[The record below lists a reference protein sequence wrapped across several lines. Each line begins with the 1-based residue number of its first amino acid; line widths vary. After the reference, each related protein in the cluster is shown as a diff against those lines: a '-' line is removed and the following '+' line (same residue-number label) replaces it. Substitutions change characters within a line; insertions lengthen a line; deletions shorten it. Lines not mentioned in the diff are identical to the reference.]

1 MKSLFST
8 GQRIKILQAV
18 IFRTDSVSVNNTA
31 SELKLS
37 KGLVSKYFQILV
49 KQKVLKREKGKL
61 VISDFPLV
69 RAVRILLN
77 IKNIDVRIFGKYP
90 FVTAAG
96 LYGSCAKGEN
106 NEESDVDVWI
116 RLNEVEETK
125 AAALTA
131 EISKKVKN
139 AKVLF
144 LTDSRLEKIRKVDTM
159 FHHYLV
165 FGSIILY
172 GDKDAAQF

>member
-1 MKSLFST
+1 MESLFST

-18 IFRTDSVSVNNTA
+18 ILRTENVSVNRTA

-37 KGLVSKYFQILV
+37 KGLVSKYFHILL
-49 KQKVLKREKGKL
+49 KQKILKKEKGNL
-61 VISDFPLV
+61 VISDSPLV

-77 IKNIDVRIFGKYP
+77 ISNIDVRIFGKYP

-96 LYGSCAKGEN
+96 LYGSCARGEN
-106 NEESDVDVWI
+106 SDESDVDVWI
-116 RLNEVEETK
+116 RFNEVEETK

-139 AKVLF
+139 AKVMF
-144 LTDSRLEKIRKVDTM
+144 LSDSRLAKIRKDDTM
-159 FHHYLV
+159 FYHSIV

-172 GDKDAAQF
+172 GDKDAAQL